1 MVLSFASGSMESMD
15 IEEPTKP
22 TVPVKRKRSL
32 SENRRR
38 KVKKGEADNDEFV
51 FETAAT
57 IGLFKLE

>member
-1 MVLSFASGSMESMD
+1 MVLSFASGSMESID
-15 IEEPTKP
+15 IEESPKP
-22 TVPVKRKRSL
+22 NVPVKRKRSL